1 MNENL
6 FNLENNLK
14 ELDID
19 SLPPDNLKEKIIELK
34 KKVEKYI

>member
-6 FNLENNLK
+6 FNLVNNLK

>member
-6 FNLENNLK
+6 FNLVNNLK

-19 SLPPDNLKEKIIELK
+19 SLQPDNLKEKIIELK
-34 KKVEKYI
+34 KKVEKFI

>member
-6 FNLENNLK
+6 FNLVNNLK

-19 SLPPDNLKEKIIELK
+19 SLQPDNLKEKIIELK

>member
-6 FNLENNLK
+6 FNLVNNLK

-19 SLPPDNLKEKIIELK
+19 SLQPNNLKEKIIELK